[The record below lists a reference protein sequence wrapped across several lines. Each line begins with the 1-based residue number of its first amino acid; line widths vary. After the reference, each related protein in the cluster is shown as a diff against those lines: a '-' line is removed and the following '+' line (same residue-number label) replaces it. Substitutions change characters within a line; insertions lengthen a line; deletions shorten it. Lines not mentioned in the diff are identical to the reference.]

1 MIKVIPNVQ
10 NRLLNAQCESHR
22 WEMQHDVPLTLC
34 LPITNRNQTVPCSY
48 SLPFFCACPL
58 SENWVLCVTSLLSLF
73 RLPMDLLLFSLKITY
88 LKNVYLKNIFTQYI
102 LSHSFFQP
110 SSSQILPNS
119 LPTQLHVSTLSLQ
132 TKINVN
138 KKYKYIKDNH

>member
-1 MIKVIPNVQ
+1 MIQLIANAQ
-10 NRLLNAQCESHR
+10 NRLRNAQCESHR
-22 WEMQHDVPLTLC
+22 WERQHDVSLTLC
-34 LPITNRNQTVPCSY
+34 LPITNRNQRVPCPQ
-48 SLPFFCACPL
+48 SLPFFSACPL

-73 RLPMDLLLFSLKITY
+73 RLPMDLSLFSLKFTY

-110 SSSQILPNS
+110 SSPQILPNS
-119 LPTQLHVSTLSLQ
+119 LPTQVHVSTLSVQ

-138 KKYKYIKDNH
+138 